1 MDELDS
7 IKRAIKKSKT
17 HYVFAKK
24 IVEYFTN
31 LSYSDKVLYLD
42 DIKFMIRFNIESHD
56 YTMDETVKHIH
67 LIRNHRIFKDLNLLV
82 PTFKNPEPFLI
93 DVIMAAFASAHRND
107 FITYET
113 IYEKMAKMDMIK
125 YYAYLAAYSVPY
137 IYDEEEQAVVKKLIK
152 RSLAISDEKFDL
164 DRKNAWYC
172 VYIARKYKKNLK
184 SIDIDIVDIFN
195 DKYEK
200 TRDEYVESLMSV
212 RPQPSVFVPNDK
224 HLSSNKYV
232 DMIYK
237 ENVPDIET
245 GKIRKPT
252 SEFPRNDR
260 LYIEYLS
267 PSDLTNVTGIKTD
280 TKVVFIGES
289 HGKTPAQNFGFDPR
303 FGFGEVGLPFKS
315 AIISEEKIP
324 LPKHL
329 SFIGRKLDLI
339 RTTDDIYER
348 IANVHFDANKLQLC
362 LQILFHFPEITGY
375 APRIVL
381 DVRNDFATHHL
392 SNNFT
397 MLELLYRDM
406 NHVEDII
413 YPVKNFPEKR
423 KGPISDAKY
432 SKKMEAIV
440 QKIKKLRMYLFGRE
454 TITNVKEYPSDLRFP
469 FEDNPIF
476 SKWTKTFYSTW
487 TVNDLPFIRVYSFSD
502 IVLSL
507 NFNPQKGVYY
517 YYRALVKWTY
527 YSMAGFK
534 KFADPSVMSDVD
546 EIVKEAKS
554 LYELN
559 WQTFKQLVNNRLD
572 ICERKSGYNYRAS
585 LVYLLMRHPEF
596 IPSDKP
602 TILRKLYLREVSEDT
617 AKQIYKKCLAEVR
630 AKMEVPDNY
639 CLVVDDSNE
648 DDGTR
653 FASLAKKMSN
663 LFTKYQIDISSKSP
677 KLKPMK
683 TADFKHLLAKIGSLS
698 GLSQVQFTQEFM
710 LHAEPFTDEK
720 IAWDFIN
727 YMYSG
732 MMFKKAKSVPS
743 YYRADEIDS
752 RMSSD
757 LYEPTAAMVET
768 TNIGFWDRLYK
779 LLKSEDPPEVVF
791 IVCGYSHALHMISQ
805 VLKKLDEKGLAP
817 SHKFLK
823 I

>member
-1 MDELDS
+1 MNGLNS
-7 IKRAIKKSKT
+7 IKRAIENSKT

-24 IVEYFTN
+24 IMKYFTN
-31 LSYSDKVLYLD
+31 LSDPDKVLYLD
-42 DIKFMIRFNIESHD
+42 DIKFMIKFNIESHD

-67 LIRNHRIFKDLNLLV
+67 LIRNHRIFTNLNLLV
-82 PTFKNPEPFLI
+82 PTFKNAESLLI
-93 DVIMAAFASAHRND
+93 DTIMAAFASTHRND
-107 FITYET
+107 FIIYDT
-113 IYEKMAKMDMIK
+113 IYQKMDKMDKNK

-137 IYDEEEQAVVKKLIK
+137 IYDAEEQAVVKKLIK
-152 RSLAISDEKFDL
+152 RSLTNSDEKFVL
-164 DRKNAWYC
+164 DQKNAWYC
-172 VYIARKYKKNLK
+172 VYIARMYKKNLK
-184 SIDIDIVDIFN
+184 SIDKDIVYVFN
-195 DKYEK
+195 EKYEE

-224 HLSSNKYV
+224 HLTSSEYV

-237 ENVPDIET
+237 ENAPDIET

-252 SEFPRNDR
+252 RKFPRNDN

-267 PSDLTNVTGIKTD
+267 SMDLTNVTGIKTN

-289 HGKTPAQNFGFDPR
+289 HGTTPAQNFGFDPR

-329 SFIGRKLDLI
+329 SFIGRRLDLI
-339 RTTDDIYER
+339 RTVDDIYER

-381 DVRNDFATHHL
+381 DVRHDFATHNV

-397 MLELLYRDM
+397 MIELLYRDM

-413 YPVKNFPEKR
+413 YPVKDFWTKGI
-423 KGPISDAKY
+423 GPISDTQY
-432 SKKMEAIV
+432 GKKMEAIV

-454 TITNVKEYPSDLRFP
+454 TITNVKEYPSDFRFP

-476 SKWTKTFYSTW
+476 SKWTNTLYNTW

-507 NFNPQKGVYY
+507 KFNPQKDVYY
-517 YYRALVKWTY
+517 YYRALVKWIY
-527 YSMAGFK
+527 YSMSGFK
-534 KFADPSVMSDVD
+534 KFADPTVMTDVD
-546 EIVKEAKS
+546 EIIKEAKS
-554 LYELN
+554 LYELD
-559 WQTFKQLVNNRLD
+559 WPTFKQLVNNRLD
-572 ICERKSGYNYRAS
+572 ICRRKSGYSYRAS
-585 LVYLLMRHPEF
+585 LAYLLMRHPEF
-596 IPSDKP
+596 IPANDP
-602 TILRKLYLREVSEDT
+602 TILRKLYLRDVYEGT
-617 AKQIYKKCLAEVR
+617 AKPIYKKCLAEVS
-630 AKMEVPDNY
+630 AKMTVPKNY
-639 CLVVDDSNE
+639 CLVVDDSNKS
-648 DDGTR
+648 DGTR
-653 FASLAKKMSN
+653 FASLANKMSN
-663 LFTKYQIDISSKSP
+663 LFAKYQTDISSKHP
-677 KLKPMK
+677 KLKQM
-683 TADFKHLLAKIGSLS
+683 TTRDFTHLLGQIGTLS
-698 GLSQVQFTQEFM
+698 GLSQVQFTKEFM
-710 LHAEPFTDEK
+710 LHAEPYKDEPVEWK
-720 IAWDFIN
+720 FID

-732 MMFKKAKSVPS
+732 MMFKKATSVPS

-752 RMSSD
+752 RMYND
-757 LYEPTAAMVET
+757 LYEPTVAMVET

-805 VLKKLDEKGLAP
+805 VLKKLDEKGLTP